1 LEGVDM
7 ASGIISTGPRA
18 FSYTLGA
25 FVVAVAVAASISS
38 TSLPEIV
45 GWAERIFG
53 VTFLAIAGGLVFVT
67 VYSWTRIIE
76 HPGDKVWLE
85 TGLQAA
91 NGITTLALTYTLL
104 GISLGVGSMADNELS
119 ADTVQ
124 TVVRNLTAQFSMAF
138 LTTVVGLPLSAVL
151 RTMLLVTHAR
161 QQQWKTQTK
170 TEGVS

>member
-1 LEGVDM
+1 MV
-7 ASGIISTGPRA
+7 SRIIATGPRA
-18 FSYTLGA
+18 FSYMLGA
-25 FVVAVAVAASISS
+25 TVVAVAVAASISS

-45 GWAERIFG
+45 DWAERIFG
-53 VTFLAIAGGLVFVT
+53 VTFLAVAGGLVFIA

-76 HPGDKVWLE
+76 RPGDRVWLE
-85 TGLQAA
+85 VGFQAA
-91 NGITTLALTYTLL
+91 NGVTTLALTYTLL
-104 GISLGVGSMADNELS
+104 GISLGVGSMAENELS

-151 RTMLLVTHAR
+151 RTLLLVTHAR
-161 QQQWKTQTK
+161 QQQRKPQTK